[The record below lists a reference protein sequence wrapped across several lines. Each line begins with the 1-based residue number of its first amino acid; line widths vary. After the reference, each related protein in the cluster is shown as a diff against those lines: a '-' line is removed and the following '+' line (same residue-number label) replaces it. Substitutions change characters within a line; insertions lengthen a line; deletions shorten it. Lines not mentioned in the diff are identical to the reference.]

1 MLVLVPGGNADLSQ
15 SLKHKL
21 HWWSFFVPTFFAF
34 ILFALFFFS
43 NSPRCISLPA
53 GAAPGGR
60 GQHPNL
66 YGVAA
71 PNNATGFG
79 LPPDALLY
87 RLLAEES
94 RGISRPALLDKF
106 INKLPKE
113 ASAEE
118 VWEGVFREA
127 GTASN
132 LKSSEM
138 YTWSMFS

>member
-1 MLVLVPGGNADLSQ
+1 MHLPSGWGGA
-15 SLKHKL
+15 
-21 HWWSFFVPTFFAF
+21 
-34 ILFALFFFS
+34 
-43 NSPRCISLPA
+43 
-53 GAAPGGR
+53 GGR